1 MTPVTTP
8 VTVPSA
14 PVKCGG
20 RVVKDHFPMRWAFAL
35 LLVVWL
41 PPESAPFSL
50 TPSRTLRRARP
61 ARRAQLQPLIDEGAL
76 AREGPVRLPLPRA
89 DMPQISACDL
99 PGAPSMRS
107 STVTLFLPTELIRI
121 MRATAPTLP
130 RSHTCVCLPRR
141 RDDTRRS
148 QGEPRGVLRRP
159 PRARRRDRHVGDGA
173 RWRPARIAV
182 RARRGEGPWFVCV
195 MRIDGSG
202 VPSYRLE
209 SRIHGGSTMLE
220 IYHVLL

>member
-1 MTPVTTP
+1 
-8 VTVPSA
+8 
-14 PVKCGG
+14 
-20 RVVKDHFPMRWAFAL
+20 MRWAFAL

-99 PGAPSMRS
+99 PGAPSMQS

-141 RDDTRRS
+141 RDDTRARR
-148 QGEPRGVLRRP
+148 ENLEAFYDALRARGVAIDTSATARAGDLR
-159 PRARRRDRHVGDGA
+159 ASQSELDEGK
-173 RWRPARIAV
+173 V
-182 RARRGEGPWFVCV
+182 RGLFV
-195 MRIDGSG
+195 
-202 VPSYRLE
+202 
-209 SRIHGGSTMLE
+209 
-220 IYHVLL
+220 